1 MKYKSSKNIFSIIN
15 TAFDNTFFGSF
26 RVAVFIKNKLLLS
39 AFLICVSFY
48 SFASMK
54 SYNYT
59 RSYLPDYKTFKSN
72 TEFSKPL
79 KLKKITAAEYAT
91 DPLILYANLWLCFA
105 VTYPVWENTPQFIS
119 GDNAGTT
126 FVNRLKMEPFASGR
140 IDPVTKPLSDAN
152 GEIVRYDNGAP
163 VTVLV
168 GDMYAKNLIEPF
180 FFSSMALYLRS
191 KNYHPALMI
200 LEIFLTSALYE
211 FTVRP
216 FFMNSS
222 FEQFLKNPGIAVV
235 AAVIFDEISAY
246 LLSTPYIGLH
256 ILGYILNPFNAL
268 PTARVHPLLFF
279 DPYRK
284 SAYLETIITL

>member
-1 MKYKSSKNIFSIIN
+1 MRYKLYKKVISIKNSMSG
-15 TAFDNTFFGSF
+15 NTFFYSF
-26 RVAVFIKNKLLLS
+26 LAGFFLKKKLLISLLFLS
-39 AFLICVSFY
+39 ISFY
-48 SFASMK
+48 SFASIK

-59 RSYLPDYKTFKSN
+59 FSYLPDYKTFKTN

-79 KLKKITAAEYAT
+79 KLKKITAVEYAT
-91 DPLILYANLWLCFA
+91 DPLILYASLWLCFA
-105 VTYPVWENTPQFIS
+105 VTYPVWENAPQFIS
-119 GDNAGTT
+119 GPDAGAT
-126 FVNRLKMEPFASGR
+126 FADRLKMEPFASGR

-152 GEIVRYDNGAP
+152 GEIVRYDSGAP

-235 AAVIFDEISAY
+235 AAVVFDEISTY

-268 PTARVHPLLFF
+268 PTARVHPMLFF

>member
-1 MKYKSSKNIFSIIN
+1 MKYKSYKDFFSTIN
-15 TAFDNTFFGSF
+15 SISANSFFGRLLAAAIF
-26 RVAVFIKNKLLLS
+26 KRKLLLTT
-39 AFLICVSFY
+39 LMVSISFS
-48 SFASMK
+48 SFASIK

-79 KLKKITAAEYAT
+79 KLKKITAVEYAT
-91 DPLILYANLWLCFA
+91 DPLILYASLWLCFA

-119 GDNAGTT
+119 GANAGAT
-126 FVNRLKMEPFASGR
+126 FANRLKMEPFASGR

-235 AAVIFDEISAY
+235 AAVVFDEISTY
-246 LLSTPYIGLH
+246 LLSTPYTGLH